1 MAILHENRLLFNS
14 NISVSHSGGNLSSD
28 SGLIL
33 VKEFMHTINFSNIL
47 KQNLII
53 NDNRLYH
60 KHTNQAIIEQ
70 IIFQLIGGYQTDSS
84 ADILSKDP
92 IFQSLLAKEQLA
104 SQPSISRFW
113 DRLNQE
119 NIFQLQEVNQILL
132 DKVRTARNTTEMIFD
147 LDSTHSDTFGN
158 QENSNYNA
166 HYQTN
171 GYHPLVA
178 FEGLT
183 GDLLKAELRSGNV
196 YTSNGVADFVQ
207 PLFDHYQETVPVS
220 SILVRA
226 DSGFATPELYELCE
240 ERRNFYVI
248 RLKSNRK
255 LGKIAEQ
262 FISIDDQHDWY
273 RKEVHYA
280 SVLYQAKSW
289 SHSRRVCIKSTRE
302 ATELIA
308 RHEFIV
314 TNLSE
319 DISAEAVFQTYS
331 KRGTM
336 ENYIKEAKNG
346 FYFDKTD
353 SPRFLENHAR
363 MMVSVLAYN
372 MVNFMRTL
380 CFTKETKG
388 FQVSTIRLFLFK
400 VAGKLVHSGRKTSLK
415 LSSSHVYQKLFRK
428 ILWNIQ
434 HFKWE

>member
-1 MAILHENRLLFNS
+1 MATLHENRLLFNS
-14 NISVSHSGGNLSSD
+14 NITVSHSGGNLSSD

-33 VKEFMHTINFSNIL
+33 VKEFMNRFNVSQIIKENI
-47 KQNLII
+47 QIQ
-53 NDNRLYH
+53 DDRLYYVH
-60 KHTNQAIIEQ
+60 GNESILEQ
-70 IIFQLIGGYQTDSS
+70 IMLQLIAGYPTDSS
-84 ADILSKDP
+84 ADVLATDP
-92 IFQSLLAKEQLA
+92 IFQAVLNKKQLA

-113 DRLNQE
+113 DRISTK
-119 NIFQLQEVNQILL
+119 NISQLQQINQILI
-132 DKVRTARNTTEMIFD
+132 DKARAIRNTNEMIFD

-158 QENSNYNA
+158 QEKSDYNA

-183 GDLLKAELRSGNV
+183 GDFLKAELRSGNV
-196 YTSNGVADFVQ
+196 YTSNGVADFIR

-240 ERRNFYVI
+240 ERQNFYVV
-248 RLKSNRK
+248 RLKSNRN

-262 FISIDDQHDWY
+262 FVSINDQHDWDK
-273 RKEVHYA
+273 KEVHYV
-280 SVLYQAKSW
+280 STIYQAKSW
-289 SHSRRVCIKSTRE
+289 SHPRRICIKSTRE

-308 RHEFIV
+308 RHEFV
-314 TNLSE
+314 LTNLSE
-319 DISAEAVFQTYS
+319 DISSEAVFQTYS

-353 SPRFLENHAR
+353 SPHFLENHAR
-363 MMVSVLAYN
+363 MMVSLLAYN
-372 MVNFMRTL
+372 IVNFMRTL
-380 CFTKETKG
+380 CFTKKTKG

-400 VAGKLVHSGRKTSLK
+400 VAGKLVHSGRKTFLK
-415 LSSSHVYQKLFRK
+415 LSSYHVYQELFYK

-434 HFKWE
+434 HFK

>member
-1 MAILHENRLLFNS
+1 MATLHENRLLFNS
-14 NISVSHSGGNLSSD
+14 NITVSHSGGNLSSD

-33 VKEFMHTINFSNIL
+33 VKEFMNRFNVSQIIKENI
-47 KQNLII
+47 QIQ
-53 NDNRLYH
+53 DDRLYYVH
-60 KHTNQAIIEQ
+60 GNESILEQ
-70 IIFQLIGGYQTDSS
+70 IMLQLIAGYPTDSS
-84 ADILSKDP
+84 ADVLATDP
-92 IFQSLLAKEQLA
+92 IFQAVLNKKQLA

-113 DRLNQE
+113 DRISTK
-119 NIFQLQEVNQILL
+119 NISQLQQINQILI
-132 DKVRTARNTTEMIFD
+132 DKARAIRNTNEMIFD

-158 QENSNYNA
+158 QEKSDYNA

-183 GDLLKAELRSGNV
+183 GDFLKAELRSGNV
-196 YTSNGVADFVQ
+196 YTSNGVADFIR

-240 ERRNFYVI
+240 ERQNFYVV
-248 RLKSNRK
+248 RLKSNRN

-262 FISIDDQHDWY
+262 FVSINAQHDWDK
-273 RKEVHYA
+273 KEVHYV
-280 SVLYQAKSW
+280 STIYQAKSW
-289 SHSRRVCIKSTRE
+289 SHPRRICIKSTRE

-308 RHEFIV
+308 RHEFV
-314 TNLSE
+314 LTNLSE
-319 DISAEAVFQTYS
+319 DISSEAVFQTYS

-353 SPRFLENHAR
+353 SPHFLENHAR
-363 MMVSVLAYN
+363 MMVSLLAYN
-372 MVNFMRTL
+372 IVNFMRTL
-380 CFTKETKG
+380 CFTKKTKG

-400 VAGKLVHSGRKTSLK
+400 VAGKLVHSGRKTFLK
-415 LSSSHVYQKLFRK
+415 LSSYHVYQELFYK

-434 HFKWE
+434 HFK

>member
-1 MAILHENRLLFNS
+1 MATLHENRLLFNS
-14 NISVSHSGGNLSSD
+14 NITVSHSGGNLSSD

-33 VKEFMHTINFSNIL
+33 VKEFMNRFNVSQIIKENI
-47 KQNLII
+47 QIQ
-53 NDNRLYH
+53 DDRLYYVH
-60 KHTNQAIIEQ
+60 GNESILEQ
-70 IIFQLIGGYQTDSS
+70 IMLQLIAGYPTDSS
-84 ADILSKDP
+84 ADVLATDP
-92 IFQSLLAKEQLA
+92 IFQAVLNKKQLA

-113 DRLNQE
+113 DRISTK
-119 NIFQLQEVNQILL
+119 NISQLQQINQILI
-132 DKVRTARNTTEMIFD
+132 DKARAIRNTNEMIFD

-158 QENSNYNA
+158 QEKSDYNA

-183 GDLLKAELRSGNV
+183 GDFLKAELRSGNV
-196 YTSNGVADFVQ
+196 YTSNGVADFIR

-240 ERRNFYVI
+240 ERQNFYVV
-248 RLKSNRK
+248 RLKSNRN

-262 FISIDDQHDWY
+262 FVSINDQHDWDK
-273 RKEVHYA
+273 KEVHYV
-280 SVLYQAKSW
+280 STIYQAKSW
-289 SHSRRVCIKSTRE
+289 SHPRRICIKSTRE

-308 RHEFIV
+308 RHEFV
-314 TNLSE
+314 LTNLSE
-319 DISAEAVFQTYS
+319 DISSEAVFQTYS

-346 FYFDKTD
+346 FYFDKTA
-353 SPRFLENHAR
+353 SPHFLENHAR
-363 MMVSVLAYN
+363 MMVSLLAYN
-372 MVNFMRTL
+372 IVNFMRTL
-380 CFTKETKG
+380 CFTKKTKG

-400 VAGKLVHSGRKTSLK
+400 VAGKLVHSGRKTFLK
-415 LSSSHVYQKLFRK
+415 LSSYHVYQELFYK

-434 HFKWE
+434 HFK

>member
-1 MAILHENRLLFNS
+1 MATLHENRLLFNS
-14 NISVSHSGGNLSSD
+14 NITVSHSGGNLSSD

-47 KQNLII
+47 KQTLTI
-53 NDNRLYH
+53 NDDRLYYNH
-60 KHTNQAIIEQ
+60 ANHSIIEQ
-70 IIFQLIGGYQTDSS
+70 ILFQLIAGYQTDSL
-84 ADILSKDP
+84 ADVLSKDP

-104 SQPSISRFW
+104 SQPSISRLW
-113 DRLNQE
+113 DRLSQE
-119 NIFQLQEVNQILL
+119 NISQLQEVNQILI

-158 QENSNYNA
+158 QEKSDYNA

-183 GDLLKAELRSGNV
+183 GDFLKAELRSGNV
-196 YTSNGVADFVQ
+196 YTSNGVADFVR
-207 PLFDHYQETVPVS
+207 PLFDHYQETVPVC

-240 ERRNFYVI
+240 KRQNFYVI
-248 RLKSNRK
+248 RLKSNRN

-262 FISIDDQHDWY
+262 FVSIDDQQDWDK
-273 RKEVHYA
+273 KEVHYA
-280 SVLYQAKSW
+280 STLYQAKSW
-289 SHSRRVCIKSTRE
+289 THPRRICIKSTRE

-308 RHEFIV
+308 RHEFII

-319 DISAEAVFQTYS
+319 NLSAEAAFQTYS

-372 MVNFMRTL
+372 IVNFMRTL

-388 FQVSTIRLFLFK
+388 FQVSTIRLLLFK
-400 VAGKLVHSGRKTSLK
+400 VAGKLVHSGRKTFLK
-415 LSSSHVYQKLFRK
+415 LSSYHVYYELFHK
-428 ILWNIQ
+428 ILRNIQ
-434 HFKWE
+434 HFKWQ

>member
-60 KHTNQAIIEQ
+60 KHTNQAIIKQ
-70 IIFQLIGGYQTDSS
+70 ILFQLIGGYQTDSS

-113 DRLNQE
+113 DRLSQK
-119 NIFQLQEVNQILL
+119 NISQLQEVNQILL
-132 DKVRTARNTTEMIFD
+132 DKVRSARNTTEMIFD

-196 YTSNGVADFVQ
+196 YTSNGVGDFVS

-240 ERRNFYVI
+240 ERQNFYVI

-255 LGKIAEQ
+255 LGKIAER
-262 FISIDDQHDWY
+262 FISIDDQHDWD

-319 DISAEAVFQTYS
+319 NISAEAVFQTYS

-372 MVNFMRTL
+372 IVNFMRTL

-400 VAGKLVHSGRKTSLK
+400 VAGKLVHSGRKTFLK
-415 LSSSHVYQKLFRK
+415 LSSSHVYQELFHK

>member
-1 MAILHENRLLFNS
+1 MATLHENRLLFNS
-14 NISVSHSGGNLSSD
+14 NITVSHSGGNLSSD

-33 VKEFMHTINFSNIL
+33 VKEFMNRFNVSQIIKENI
-47 KQNLII
+47 QIQ
-53 NDNRLYH
+53 DDRLYYVH
-60 KHTNQAIIEQ
+60 GNESILEQ
-70 IIFQLIGGYQTDSS
+70 IMLQLIAGYPTDSS
-84 ADILSKDP
+84 ADVLATDP
-92 IFQSLLAKEQLA
+92 IFQAVLNKKQLA

-113 DRLNQE
+113 DRISTK
-119 NIFQLQEVNQILL
+119 NISQLQQINQILI
-132 DKVRTARNTTEMIFD
+132 DKARAIRNTNEMIFD

-158 QENSNYNA
+158 QEKSDYNA

-183 GDLLKAELRSGNV
+183 GDFLKAELRSGNV
-196 YTSNGVADFVQ
+196 YTSNGVADFIR

-240 ERRNFYVI
+240 ERQNFYVV
-248 RLKSNRK
+248 RLKSNRN

-262 FISIDDQHDWY
+262 FVSINDQHDWDK
-273 RKEVHYA
+273 KEVHYV
-280 SVLYQAKSW
+280 SIIYQAKSW
-289 SHSRRVCIKSTRE
+289 SHPRRICIKSTRE

-308 RHEFIV
+308 RHEFV
-314 TNLSE
+314 LTNLSE
-319 DISAEAVFQTYS
+319 DISSEAVFQTYS

-353 SPRFLENHAR
+353 SPHFLENHAR
-363 MMVSVLAYN
+363 MMVSLLAYN
-372 MVNFMRTL
+372 IVNFMRTL
-380 CFTKETKG
+380 CFTKKTKG

-400 VAGKLVHSGRKTSLK
+400 VAGKLVHSGRKTFLK
-415 LSSSHVYQKLFRK
+415 LSSYHVYQELFYK

-434 HFKWE
+434 HFK